1 MSSACSHKYS
11 TDYKQAFA
19 FSALF
24 SASCVSL
31 QDKRMIVVKACLCLA
46 VPDQKPHRLTN
57 GEIHKTVMNYGAF
70 LHRQKTDKVSRT
82 LWGLP
87 LTGYY
92 TNLPKNTIYWYK
104 VLHRALTAQGLQHTC
119 PMINMLYEQ
128 IIAYKCFSLA
138 SWPSRPLRSRYNIDL
153 DALIKITMLSF
164 NWVLTESSTDK
175 VLQDYSE
182 KIRPK
187 HLCCWAVWYDTSNI
201 NSLIYKPVWEGLCMC
216 SIKRNRLRT
225 PYVLNVKSTTW
236 CVNSQRP

>member
-19 FSALF
+19 FSPLF

-31 QDKRMIVVKACLCLA
+31 QDKRMIVVKACLCVA

-70 LHRQKTDKVSRT
+70 LHRQNTDKVSRT

-92 TNLPKNTIYWYK
+92 KNLPKNTIYWYK

-138 SWPSRPLRSRYNIDL
+138 SRYNIDL
-153 DALIKITMLSF
+153 DALIKITMC
-164 NWVLTESSTDK
+164 VLTEQLHH
-175 VLQDYSE
+175 LQ
-182 KIRPK
+182 
-187 HLCCWAVWYDTSNI
+187 I
-201 NSLIYKPVWEGLCMC
+201 NSFKITANKCVQNISVAEQCGMTHPTLTVW
-216 SIKRNRLRT
+216 SINQSGR
-225 PYVLNVKSTTW
+225 V
-236 CVNSQRP
+236 CVCAASKETDS